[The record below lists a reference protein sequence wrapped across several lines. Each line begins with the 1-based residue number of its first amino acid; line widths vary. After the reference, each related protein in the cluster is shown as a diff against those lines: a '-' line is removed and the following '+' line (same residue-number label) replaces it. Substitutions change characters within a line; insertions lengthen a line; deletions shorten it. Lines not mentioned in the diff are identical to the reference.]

1 MGKITNYNLTVLNE
15 IELMQKL
22 AKGDSLAFAKLV
34 NVYHERLLHF
44 SIHYLNNREPAKDVV
59 QDVFS
64 VVWEDHQKFSEVK
77 NLSSWLFTLTKNQC
91 LKKIEYLKVRQE
103 HASSLQYRQL
113 ELVKSSLSRLDT
125 SPVIFDEINT
135 IIQQT
140 LEKLPP
146 QSRRIFEMSR
156 FENKK
161 NREIAEELNISIKTV
176 EAAVTKSLKLLRPA
190 LKHYLPI
197 VFF

>member
-1 MGKITNYNLTVLNE
+1 MKKITNYNLTVLKE
-15 IELMQKL
+15 IELLQKL
-22 AKGDSLAFAKLV
+22 TKGDSLAFAQLV
-34 NVYHERLLHF
+34 NVYHERLQYF
-44 SIHYLNNREPAKDVV
+44 SLHYLNDREQAKDVV

-64 VVWEDHQKFSEVK
+64 AVWEDHQKFAEVK

-91 LKKIEYLKVRQE
+91 LKKIEHLKVRQK
-103 HASSLQYRQL
+103 HANSLQYRQL
-113 ELVKSSLSRLDT
+113 ELIKGSLDQLDT
-125 SPVIFDEINT
+125 SPIIFDEINT

>member
-1 MGKITNYNLTVLNE
+1 MTDLNE
-15 IELMQKL
+15 IELLQKL
-22 AKGDSLAFAKLV
+22 ARGDSLAFAQLV
-34 NVYHERLLHF
+34 NVYHHRLLHF
-44 SIHYLNNREPAKDVV
+44 SMHYLNNREQARDVV

-64 VVWEDHQKFSEVK
+64 VVWEDHEKFSEVK

-91 LKKIEYLKVRQE
+91 LKKIEYLKVRQK
-103 HASSLQYRQL
+103 HANTLQYRQL
-113 ELVKSSLSRLDT
+113 EVIKDSLAQLDT
-125 SPVIFDEINT
+125 SPIIFEEINK
-135 IIQQT
+135 IIKQI
-140 LEKLPP
+140 LEKLPS
-146 QSRRIFEMSR
+146 QSRQIFEMSR

>member
-1 MGKITNYNLTVLNE
+1 MEELNE
-15 IELMQKL
+15 IEVLQQL
-22 AKGDSLAFAKLV
+22 AKGDSLAFSQLV
-34 NVYHERLLHF
+34 NVYHERLMHF
-44 SIHYLNNREPAKDVV
+44 AWHYLNNREIAKDVV

-64 VVWEDHQKFSEVK
+64 IVWEDHQKFLDVK

-91 LKKIEYLKVRQE
+91 LKKIEYLQVRQK
-103 HASSLQYRQL
+103 HATNLQYRQL
-113 ELVKSSLSRLDT
+113 KLMQDSLSELDT
-125 SPVIFDEINT
+125 SPLIFNEINT

-140 LEKLPP
+140 MAKLSP
-146 QSRRIFEMSR
+146 QSQRIFELSR

-176 EAAVTKSLKLLRPA
+176 EAGITKSLKLLRPA
-190 LKHYLPI
+190 LQQYLPI